1 MRYRLHKLLNGPV
14 GSIQAEHFERGPT
27 KFDDD
32 LHVGFLRGDFTFTR
46 LIESV
51 MVSGVVH
58 TSITVQCVRSLED
71 FDLQL
76 SVRLDEVLFAMAGR
90 PTDEPDRQITDD
102 GWIDLT
108 ETLREEI
115 IMAIPINPINP
126 AFADPDKIAAVEAT
140 EGISDKDREWLTVK
154 WANGTNNTDDAIAHG
169 NDDND
174 FSVNNNDNND
184 SVNGLRG

>member
-14 GSIQAEHFERGPT
+14 GSMQVEHLDRGPT

-32 LHVGFLRGDFTFTR
+32 LHVGFLRGDLKFTR
-46 LIESV
+46 LIDSV
-51 MVSGVVH
+51 MVRGQVDTEV
-58 TSITVQCVRSLED
+58 TVQCVRSLED

-76 SVRLDEVLFAMAGR
+76 SVLLDDILFALAGR

-115 IMAIPINPINP
+115 IMAIPFNPINP
-126 AFADPDKIAAVEAT
+126 AFADPEAAEAT
-140 EGISDKDREWLTVK
+140 EGLSDKDREWLTVK
-154 WANGTNNTDDAIAHG
+154 WG
-169 NDDND
+169 NDATND
-174 FSVNNNDNND
+174 TSNAATDGNGNNKVDVDTDIDIND
-184 SVNGLRG
+184 SVNGRRG